1 MQTEQQKPL
10 WTPSPQRIAES
21 RMQDYLQWLAREK
34 KLAFSSYE
42 ACWQWSVANVEDFW
56 ESIWQYFELKS

>member
-42 ACWQWSVANVEDFW
+42 ACWEW
-56 ESIWQYFELKS
+56 